1 MHQTIQCPGSLVS
14 PAGTAPGPG
23 PRHSHAARPV
33 RDAGVPPRRYGVAGN
48 ERPARAEGE
57 ADVEGALEDGA
68 GVDLPHGAPRLLHR
82 HPLPRR
88 PALRLHHVHG
98 VEVAVAVL
106 VLDQHGQVVRVG
118 ARLHREGHVDAR
130 PLALHPAQYRAWRL
144 YNSRNTWHQCRKISF
159 EEALSMHSWLHA
171 HNIPGILDLDGAG
184 ATQLALLPRLRQGTE
199 GCPAHVEVDL
209 LIGTRAI
216 GALVG
221 DDDSHRV
228 TGASVIACAHSLMNN
243 QAYRCQKAGV
253 HE

>member
-1 MHQTIQCPGSLVS
+1 MHQTIQCPGSLVA

-33 RDAGVPPRRYGVAGN
+33 RDAGVPPRRYGVAGD

-98 VEVAVAVL
+98 VEVAVAIL

-118 ARLHREGHVDAR
+118 ARLHREGHVHAR

-159 EEALSMHSWLHA
+159 EEALSMHSCAQHTGYTGFGWRRRHA
-171 HNIPGILDLDGAG
+171 AG
-184 ATQLALLPRLRQGTE
+184 SPARASPRHRTLSRSCRSG
-199 GCPAHVEVDL
+199 PAHQDTGNR
-209 LIGTRAI
+209 GTR
-216 GALVG
+216 
-221 DDDSHRV
+221 R
-228 TGASVIACAHSLMNN
+228 
-243 QAYRCQKAGV
+243 
-253 HE
+253 